1 MLESENYIKRKLLN
15 KKERETL
22 YNIWKR
28 IMLVER
34 IFQFTFHG
42 RVHFIKISNMLSP
55 SVVRLFL
62 RSLKSYSSHG
72 KK

>member
-15 KKERETL
+15 KKEREIL

-34 IFQFTFHG
+34 IFEFTFHG
-42 RVHFIKISNMLSP
+42 LAHFIKISNMLSP
-55 SVVRLFL
+55 SVVRLF
-62 RSLKSYSSHG
+62 H
-72 KK
+72 